1 MANGRVKT
9 LPATELDHFL
19 STEFVFNEQ
28 TQGTRVSRKLRP
40 RKLRPQTRKTQTLGC
55 LENPDLENSDPRVSR
70 KLRPEKL
77 RPSGCLE
84 NSDPK
89 NKTYLHRVKTVHSV
103 MKIIC
108 REKKKQ
114 LAVLDTCNDHEN
126 YTQHSYRF
134 FFSLSYKPSL
144 YPQRV
149 VSLEAIREGP
159 ASRDSS
165 GYNLSRLFIY
175 FEKFSRF
182 SKSYSKYI
190 QAFY

>member
-1 MANGRVKT
+1 MASKT
-9 LPATELDHFL
+9 VIRPIGIHLRFL
-19 STEFVFNEQ
+19 YFCVRPQ
-28 TQGTRVSRKLRP
+28 VSRKLRP
-40 RKLRPQTRKTQTLGC
+40 RKLRPQTRKFRPSGVSKTQM
-55 LENPDLENSDPRVSR
+55 SR

-89 NKTYLHRVKTVHSV
+89 IKQIYAAWMPQADLFTVRRYSSKIQNAKSAEKRKAAHSEI

-126 YTQHSYRF
+126 YTQYSYRF

-149 VSLEAIREGP
+149 LSLEAISEVCCVMV
-159 ASRDSS
+159 SQS
-165 GYNLSRLFIY
+165 
-175 FEKFSRF
+175 FERVK
-182 SKSYSKYI
+182 
-190 QAFY
+190 